1 MTTKT
6 KDRILYWGT
15 VLPLLVVIGLLNS
28 HSKDQEQ
35 IIESLH
41 TISNTQVEL
50 MAASYTNLLNEQSM
64 RFMAE
69 IVELEE
75 HHKKEIGECVQF
87 YTIALEEARKDN

>member
-1 MTTKT
+1 
-6 KDRILYWGT
+6 
-15 VLPLLVVIGLLNS
+15 
-28 HSKDQEQ
+28 
-35 IIESLH
+35 
-41 TISNTQVEL
+41 

-87 YTIALEEARKDN
+87 YTIALEEAKKDN